1 MYVLHEEMHACG
13 VYVCVCECVCVCV
26 CVCVCDT
33 QGRGQPL
40 VLLFE
45 VPTCFESGSLPGME
59 LTELTRLA
67 G

>member
-1 MYVLHEEMHACG
+1 MYVLHEEIHACG
-13 VYVCVCECVCVCV
+13 MCVCVCV